1 MKRKNNQPKY
11 SADCFL
17 DSDNLNFFYIINV
30 LLFHLFNLKRHVG
43 KSVVM
48 VYALCGEAVDAVV
61 GIIHAFRVVH
71 FKSVAPE
78 HCFCV
83 VVSTDF
89 DRAGEK
95 RALVFVLCIVNV
107 VHACFG
113 IRPELSD
120 SPCDDVFDKSVGANG
135 PCEIRNDDAYARR
148 HNLQV

>member
-1 MKRKNNQPKY
+1 M
-11 SADCFL
+11 
-17 DSDNLNFFYIINV
+17 
-30 LLFHLFNLKRHVG
+30 LFHLINLKRHVG
-43 KSVVM
+43 KSVVII
-48 VYALCGEAVDAVV
+48 YALCGEAVDAVV

-78 HCFCV
+78 HCLCF

-89 DRAGEK
+89 DCAGEE

-107 VHACFG
+107 VHAGLG

-120 SPCDDVFDKSVGANG
+120 APCDDVFDKSVGANG
-135 PCEIRNDDAYARR
+135 SCEIRNDDAYARR